1 MTSTNSTVAVVGC
14 GYLGAVLSA
23 VLAEQGNQVIGLDVD
38 QAKVSQLNSGIAP
51 FFEPDFQDVLQGALA
66 SGKLNFTVDPK
77 EVSAAQI
84 IFICVGTPQQAGNS
98 AADLSQIWS
107 AVDAI
112 APHLAESAIVVGR
125 STVPVGTAA
134 KIEQRINQKTGR
146 NYQVA
151 WNPEFLREGLAISD
165 TRSPDRIVIGTNS
178 AEVERELRKL
188 YQPQLDK
195 QIPILIMDVPTA
207 ELVKVSANA
216 FLATKISFIN
226 AVSEIAELA
235 GADIVALAEAIGLD
249 PRIGNKFLAAGVG
262 FGGGCL
268 PKDIRAFISSGE
280 ELGAAESVQFLTEV
294 DQINTRQRTRVVTLA
309 QKLLTDLN
317 GKKVVV
323 LGAAFKP
330 NSDDVR
336 DSPALDVAHALH
348 LLGAQVFVHDPKAI
362 ESARARFP
370 ELSYQS
376 DLAAI
381 FQDCDL
387 VLHLTEWLIYREL
400 DPVAIGSIVR
410 NPVLIDGRNVLDFG
424 KWRAAGW
431 QVSGLGKKA

>member
-1 MTSTNSTVAVVGC
+1 M
-14 GYLGAVLSA
+14 
-23 VLAEQGNQVIGLDVD
+23 
-38 QAKVSQLNSGIAP
+38 
-51 FFEPDFQDVLQGALA
+51 
-66 SGKLNFTVDPK
+66 
-77 EVSAAQI
+77 
-84 IFICVGTPQQAGNS
+84 
-98 AADLSQIWS
+98 
-107 AVDAI
+107 
-112 APHLAESAIVVGR
+112 VGR

-165 TRSPDRIVIGTNS
+165 TRSPDRIVIGTTS

-195 QIPILIMDVPTA
+195 QIPILIMDVQTA

-280 ELGAAESVQFLTEV
+280 ELGAAESVKFLTEV

-309 QKLLTDLN
+309 QKLLTDLS

-336 DSPALDVAHALH
+336 DSPALDVAHSLH

-387 VLHLTEWLIYREL
+387 VLHLTEWSIYREL
-400 DPVAIGSIVR
+400 DPVLIGSIVR